1 MTPSSAK
8 RYRDSRHR
16 LLVDMH
22 IPDWD
27 AGFLENY
34 DPAVIAQAAR
44 KAGADGVMLYFQ
56 SHVGLC
62 YWPTRTGALHAA
74 ARDRDLAGEA
84 LAALRADGLP
94 VCAYYSVNFNNRAW
108 IDNPDWRLQPAAA
121 ATVGILPRERYGIVC
136 LNAEGYRAFVQ
147 SQIAEICT
155 YDVDALFFDMM
166 WWNGVCRCPS
176 CVSRYAREH
185 DGAAIPSVVDWSDP
199 AWTRFQAARERWL
212 AEWTIELRDRVKA
225 EKPEADVYH
234 NFALAVSNWTRGI
247 SIASVAG
254 HDFLGGDFYGDRAEQ
269 LLITR
274 LMLNLSP
281 NRPPEFMTTVATS
294 LVEHTRLRPVPEME
308 TKALAAAA
316 SNAAFLAICAVDPDG
331 RLDDEAVDRIRAGF
345 SAAAGFSRSADAAV
359 EDVGLYFSDL
369 SRFNPAAGPIP
380 LEAAPAGSI
389 PDYPH
394 FDALAGAC
402 RALQRAHI
410 PFGVLSAANIG
421 ELRRWPVIVLPNAIR
436 MSEAECAAFRA
447 YVAEGGR
454 LYASRDTSLYDVH
467 GGPRQNPGLGDLFGC
482 RRTGAFDGRLVYVI
496 DRRPDGTARPVSHWR
511 SPDARTGT
519 ATVRAEDAET
529 LAVIGL
535 PYGYPA
541 GGTVGDTH
549 WSSIH
554 SSPPWTTTD
563 TPAILRRAVG
573 SGMAV
578 YSAADIEAV
587 QSPDQEALF
596 ISLIRGLMPGPERV
610 AVETH
615 PSVWMTAFSRRDHDL
630 LISLLAYPA
639 EFPALPVPSAR
650 VRVKVPEGM
659 VCAGVNSVPDGA
671 CPAWSNEGG
680 RVTFEAG
687 PLEPFRQFEVRFVA
701 GKP

>member
-1 MTPSSAK
+1 MTAPSAK

-27 AGFLENY
+27 AGFLANY
-34 DPAVIAQAAR
+34 DPAAIAQAAR
-44 KAGADGVMLYFQ
+44 KMGADGVMLYFQ

-62 YWPTRTGALHAA
+62 YWPTRTGVRHAA
-74 ARDRDLAGEA
+74 TRDRDLAGET

-94 VCAYYSVNFNNRAW
+94 VCAYYSVNFNNQVW
-108 IDNPDWRLQPAAA
+108 TDNPDWRLQPAAT

-136 LNAEGYRAFVQ
+136 LNAQGYRAFVQ
-147 SQIAEICT
+147 SQIAEICS
-155 YDVDALFFDMM
+155 YDVDAVFFDMM

-176 CVSRYAREH
+176 CVSRYAREQ
-185 DGAAIPSVVDWSDP
+185 DGAAIPSMVDWSDP
-199 AWTRFQAARERWL
+199 AWTRFQAAREHWL
-212 AEWTIELRDRVKA
+212 AEWTIQLRDWVKA
-225 EKPEADVYH
+225 EKSKADVYH

-281 NRPPEFMTTVATS
+281 SRPPEFMTTVATS
-294 LVEHTRLRPVPEME
+294 LIEHTRLRPVPEMQ

-316 SNAAFLAICAVDPDG
+316 SNAAFLAIAAIDPDG
-331 RLDDEAVDRIRAGF
+331 RLDAAVADRIGAGF
-345 SAAAGFSRSADAAV
+345 AAAAAFSRSTDVPV

-369 SRFNPAAGPIP
+369 SRFNPAVGPTP
-380 LEAAPAGSI
+380 LEAAPAGSL

-421 ELRRWPVIVLPNAIR
+421 ELQRWPVIVLPNAIR
-436 MSEAECAAFRA
+436 MSDAECAAFRA
-447 YVAEGGR
+447 YVAGGGR

-467 GGPRQNPGLGDLFGC
+467 GGPRQNPGLADVFGC
-482 RRTGAFDGRLVYVI
+482 TRTGAFEGRLVYVI
-496 DRRPDGTARPVSHWR
+496 DTRSEGASRAVAHWR
-511 SPDARTGT
+511 GPDARTG
-519 ATVRAEDAET
+519 ATSVRSEDAQT

-541 GGTVGDTH
+541 GGTASDMN
-549 WSSIH
+549 WASIH
-554 SSPPWTTTD
+554 SSPPWTTTE
-563 TPAILRRAVG
+563 TPAILRKATG
-573 SGMAV
+573 SGV
-578 YSAADIEAV
+578 VIYSAADIEAV
-587 QSPDQEALF
+587 QAPDQEELF
-596 ISLIRGLMPGPERV
+596 ISLIRSLMPSAPRV
-610 AVETH
+610 SVETH
-615 PSVWMTAFSRRDHDL
+615 PSVWMTAFSDGDHDL
-630 LISLLAYPA
+630 RISLLAYPA
-639 EFPALPVPSAR
+639 EFPALPVPAAP
-650 VRVKVPEGM
+650 VRVTVPEGM
-659 VCAGVNSVPDGA
+659 VCASITRVPDGA
-671 CPAWSNEGG
+671 SLAWYDEGDQI
-680 RVTFEAG
+680 TFEAG
-687 PLEPFRQFEVRFVA
+687 PLEPFRQFDVRFAVTQS
-701 GKP
+701 